1 MFNRPEWPAVAAMPV
16 PHGHSAASPYTDTV
30 AVLKSAGPRSS
41 AMTNDARVL
50 PDVSGASKQRPV
62 SSSAPPRADVK
73 DTVVTGT
80 GRVRS
85 DEEQQEVEHGARSI
99 VATNPL
105 GVASELN
112 GDVSQKDMTSKE
124 FA

>member
-1 MFNRPEWPAVAAMPV
+1 MGIAR
-16 PHGHSAASPYTDTV
+16 ASPYTDTV
-30 AVLKSAGPRSS
+30 AVPKNAGPRSS

-50 PDVSGASKQRPV
+50 HDISGAIKQRPV

-80 GRVRS
+80 GRVHS
-85 DEEQQEVEHGARSI
+85 DEEQQEVEDGARGI

>member
-1 MFNRPEWPAVAAMPV
+1 
-16 PHGHSAASPYTDTV
+16 
-30 AVLKSAGPRSS
+30 
-41 AMTNDARVL
+41 MTNDARVL
-50 PDVSGASKQRPV
+50 HDISGASKQPPV
-62 SSSAPPRADVK
+62 SSSALPRADVK

-80 GRVRS
+80 GRVHS
-85 DEEQQEVEHGARSI
+85 DEDQQEVEHGVRGI